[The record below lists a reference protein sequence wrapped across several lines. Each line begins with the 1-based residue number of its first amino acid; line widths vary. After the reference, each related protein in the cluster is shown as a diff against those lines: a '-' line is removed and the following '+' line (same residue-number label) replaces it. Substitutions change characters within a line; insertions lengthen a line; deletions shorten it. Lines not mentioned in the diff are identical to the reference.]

1 MTLLGR
7 YQEKSLLR
15 KLSKRIYAMNV
26 YLHGTSQSILI
37 SENWHP
43 VLQAEET
50 ANDSDKIFTVPAST
64 EWEILS
70 IWIELATTA
79 TVGNRQI
86 TVERQDSDGDV
97 TGKFLAGAV
106 QAASLAKEYMFAP
119 GLQLMTDF
127 VGAYLSFPLPPLF
140 LSAGENI
147 RVYDSAAIAA
157 AADDMVIQMVVAAR
171 TV

>member
-50 ANDSDKIFTVPAST
+50 ANDSDKTFTVPAST

-70 IWIELATTA
+70 IWIELVTTA
-79 TVGNRQI
+79 DVGNRQI
-86 TVERQDSDGDV
+86 TVEMQDLSADV
-97 TGKFLAGAV
+97 IGSFLAGKV
-106 QAASLAKEYMFAP
+106 QAASLTRNYMFAP

-127 VGAYLSFPLPPLF
+127 VGTYLSFPLPPMF
-140 LSAGENI
+140 LPAGFKV
-147 RVYDSAAIAA
+147 RVYDSAAIQA
-157 AADDMVIQMVVAAR
+157 AADDMVVQMVVAAR
-171 TV
+171 AV